1 MDAGLP
7 YFDHRL
13 ESGWISVVGI
23 ADEENGKYYIRGSGN
38 TPQTSKLSSAG
49 FEARYWAISALM
61 YGAEHYSTHKYGVG
75 SSYAAP
81 RVTQAAALVY
91 EKFPWMTNEQIRQT
105 LFTTT
110 DRTELTEDPDNLSEA
125 KLRNITKYPDST
137 YGWGMLNTERA
148 LKGPG
153 AFMDISYYGDTSTFK
168 ANVIGTSYF
177 DNNIYGDGGL
187 QKKWFRNTSFNWK

>member
-1 MDAGLP
+1 MPLYFNKVVGSVGFPEKQIPYYRNLVQNKGGLFIWSAGNDPNKNSSMDAGLP

-61 YGAEHYSTHKYGVG
+61 YGAEHYSTHKYSVG

-110 DRTELTEDPDNLSEA
+110 DRTGS
-125 KLRNITKYPDST
+125 R
-137 YGWGMLNTERA
+137 
-148 LKGPG
+148 
-153 AFMDISYYGDTSTFK
+153 
-168 ANVIGTSYF
+168 
-177 DNNIYGDGGL
+177 
-187 QKKWFRNTSFNWK
+187 